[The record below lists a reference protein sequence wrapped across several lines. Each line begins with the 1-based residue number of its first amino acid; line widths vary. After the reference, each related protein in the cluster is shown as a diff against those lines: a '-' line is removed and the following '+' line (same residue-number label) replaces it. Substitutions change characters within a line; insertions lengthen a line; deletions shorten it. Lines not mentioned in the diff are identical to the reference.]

1 MLSVVLSKVFTLKF
15 ITLYLSSA
23 FKFLVFIPIAIQ
35 VFQFNFLE
43 AMCFSMASGMS
54 GVMVT
59 LYLSKYIFEAYD
71 WLKHKITGKRHKPKR
86 KVFTPNKRR
95 LVKFKN
101 TYGLVGISLIT
112 PTLLSIPVGTL
123 IAARLYRH
131 DRRHVYI
138 YMAGSLAIWS
148 LIFSAIFTSF

>member
-1 MLSVVLSKVFTLKF
+1 VFSVILSKIVTIKF
-15 ITLYLSSA
+15 ISLFLSSA
-23 FKFLVFIPIAIQ
+23 FKFLIFIPIAIQ
-35 VFQFNFLE
+35 VFQFNFVE
-43 AMCFSMASGMS
+43 AICFSMAAGMF

-59 LYLSKYIFEAYD
+59 LYLSKYIFQGFD
-71 WLKHKITGKRHKPKR
+71 WVKHKITGKRHKPKR

-95 LVKFKN
+95 LVKFKA
-101 TYGLVGISLIT
+101 TYGLIGISLIT

-131 DRRHVYI
+131 DRRHVYM

-148 LIFSAIFTSF
+148 VIFSAIFTSF